1 MISGNKGE
9 WSEIYVFFKLLA
21 EGRLYAADGDLNRKE
36 SIYYPI
42 IKIIRE
48 DIDGTLEYS
57 HNSQISIINGTTK
70 KTICEVPISEFTRKT
85 TELLN
90 EIKKSKKSAFTL
102 ENIENFMN
110 SIHVKTL
117 KAGSS
122 NKKDITIMVHDIFTG
137 FEPILGFSIKSML
150 GRPSTL
156 LNAGKTTNFTYKITN
171 IDLSNT
177 QIKEINNINPKQNKI
192 RQRVKKIEELGG
204 KFDFIRLDNEKFALN
219 LQLIDSSLPLI
230 LSEMILQFSRGK
242 ARSVENLTELI
253 KKINPCK
260 FNMKYN
266 HPFYEYRIKNLLT
279 DIALGMMPSKTWNG
293 YYDATGGYIIVRG
306 DGEVLCYH
314 IYNMNDF
321 QDYLFKNTRF
331 ESASTSR
338 HQYAKLYRTIDG
350 HIFFKLNLQIRF
362 IK

>member
-21 EGRLYAADGDLNRKE
+21 EGKLYAADGELKKKKA
-36 SIYYPI
+36 IYYPI

-48 DIDGTLEYS
+48 DIDGKWEYEHQS
-57 HNSQISIINGTTK
+57 KINIINGSTK
-70 KTICEVPISEFTRKT
+70 EKICEIPIREFANKAS
-85 TELLN
+85 ELLN
-90 EIKKSKKSAFTL
+90 DINASDKSSF
-102 ENIENFMN
+102 NIEEIERFMN
-110 SIHVKTL
+110 EIHVKSL
-117 KAGSS
+117 KSGSG

-137 FEPILGFSIKSML
+137 FEPILGFSIKSRL
-150 GRPSTL
+150 GSPSTL
-156 LNAGKTTNFTYKITN
+156 LNAGKTTNFIYKIN
-171 IDLSNT
+171 NVELDNT
-177 QIKEINNINPKQNKI
+177 QINEINNINPKQKKI
-192 RQRVKKIEELGG
+192 RQRVKKIEDLGG
-204 KFDFIRLDNEKFALN
+204 KFEFMRLENENFSLN
-219 LQLIDSSLPLI
+219 LQLIDSYLPLI
-230 LSEMILQFSRGK
+230 LSEMLLQFSKGRGNTLK
-242 ARSVENLTELI
+242 ELTELI

-260 FNMKYN
+260 FNLKYK

-293 YYDATGGYIIVRG
+293 YYDATGGYIIVRE

-314 IYNMNDF
+314 VYNMNDF

-338 HQYAKLYRTIDG
+338 HQYAKVYRSVDG
-350 HIFFKLNLQIRF
+350 KLLFKLNLQIRF